1 MGKTR
6 KLGPWQ
12 VSAVGLGLMNV
23 SWPHRAATDPQL
35 RVSSAIAGIHAGLDA
50 GCTFLDTA
58 DIYAPSFDQVGH
70 NEIFVREALETWSGS
85 AAGKEGVRIAT
96 KGGITRSEGEV
107 WGRNASLDY
116 LISAA
121 EASRERLGVEQIDL
135 WQHHRLDPS
144 LSFEQQFENVL
155 ELKVRGI
162 VKHVGVSNYDAA
174 QVKKALE
181 IGGGPEEGGI
191 ISVQNEFSPFYR
203 HDLDVLNIC
212 EQEGLAF
219 LPWSPLGGSKKVA
232 RLREDET
239 SVFWVMARE
248 KNVSV
253 ERLVIAMLL
262 AYSPV
267 IIPIPGATRT
277 ETITDVLAASELV
290 LSAAELAYLV
300 DSLGEQDPVSEEL
313 TPKPPWR

>member
-23 SWPHRAATDPQL
+23 SWPNRAATDPQL
-35 RVSSAIAGIHAGLDA
+35 RVSSAIAGIHAALDA
-50 GCTFLDTA
+50 GCKFLDTA

-70 NEIFVREALETWSGS
+70 NEIFVREALQTWSGS
-85 AAGKEGVRIAT
+85 AADKERVRVAT

-116 LISAA
+116 LIGAA
-121 EASRERLGVEQIDL
+121 EASRERLGVEIIDL

-144 LSFEQQFENVL
+144 LPFEQQFENVM
-155 ELKVRGI
+155 ELKARGI

-203 HDLDVLNIC
+203 HDLDVLSLC

-219 LPWSPLGGSKKVA
+219 LPWSPLGGSKRVA
-232 RLREDET
+232 RLREDE
-239 SVFWVMARE
+239 SSAFVVMARE

-267 IIPIPGATRT
+267 IIPIPGATRA

-290 LSAAELAYLV
+290 LSAAELAHLM
-300 DSLGEQDPVSEEL
+300 DSLGEQDPVSDEL
-313 TPKPPWR
+313 TPKPAWR